1 VLNVSGN
8 AVTITRFIAG
18 HDDLSISR
26 KDVGWFKFVRG
37 GPAAP
42 KGALSPKDAVIA
54 LDRGVDT
61 ITVSKLGREYLTND
75 AA

>member
-1 VLNVSGN
+1 L
-8 AVTITRFIAG
+8 
-18 HDDLSISR
+18 
-26 KDVGWFKFVRG
+26 VRG

>member
-1 VLNVSGN
+1 MNENAESVLNGN
-8 AVTITRFIAG
+8 Q
-18 HDDLSISR
+18 H
-26 KDVGWFKFVRG
+26 WFKLVRG